1 MSYAKPEPGR
11 CRFDDLPTR
20 TRVERREDGRLGY
33 LSSKYRGMESLYTE
47 VTWFDSKLWTPEATG
62 DLVVVGADRW
72 CRTHQEWEQVVQREV
87 QS

>member
-1 MSYAKPEPGR
+1 MSYASSEPGR
-11 CRFDDLPTR
+11 CRLDDLPTR

-33 LSSKYRGMESLYTE
+33 LSSKYRGMGDLYTE
-47 VTWFDSKLWTPEATG
+47 VTWFDSKLWTQEPTDFLA
-62 DLVVVGADRW
+62 VVGTDQW